1 MKTGRFDTKPVE
13 LLLARHKGHQ
23 TPYVQNFRGLQ
34 LVILPEVF
42 NPTYTKVS
50 GFLADNLVVSPGS
63 KVLEMFSGSGAL
75 SFIAAQKAKNVI
87 GIDISPHAVE
97 CARFNAEKL
106 GLTDRTEFR
115 MASLWEGVGSDEK
128 FDTIVA
134 NPPLLPAIPE
144 NWLEMAVADSPE
156 MSTTVRFLQGCLAH
170 LTEFGRVQMAFSNA
184 CKVYFNNPLGFIA
197 EVARKS
203 GLTMRVHAEW
213 DVDYEVYR
221 ILEFREKDVWQ
232 R

>member
-1 MKTGRFDTKPVE
+1 MKAERFDTKPVE

-23 TPYVQNFRGLQ
+23 IPYVQDFRGLQ

-50 GFLADNLVVSPGS
+50 GFLADNLDVSPNS

-75 SFIAAQKAKNVI
+75 SFIAAQKAENVV

-97 CARFNAEKL
+97 CSKLNAERL
-106 GLTDRTEFR
+106 GLSGKTQFRT
-115 MASLWEGVGSDEK
+115 ASLWEGVGRDEK

-144 NWLEMAVADSPE
+144 NWLEMTVADSPE
-156 MSTTVRFLQGCLAH
+156 MSTTVRFLQGCSAH
-170 LTEFGRVQMAFSNA
+170 LTASGCVQMAFSNA
-184 CKVYFNNPLGFIA
+184 CKVYFNNPLEFIS
-197 EVARKS
+197 EVAKQS
-203 GLTMRVHAEW
+203 GLTMMVCAKW
-213 DVDYEVYR
+213 DMGYEVYR
-221 ILEFREKDVWQ
+221 ILEFRKEDVWQ